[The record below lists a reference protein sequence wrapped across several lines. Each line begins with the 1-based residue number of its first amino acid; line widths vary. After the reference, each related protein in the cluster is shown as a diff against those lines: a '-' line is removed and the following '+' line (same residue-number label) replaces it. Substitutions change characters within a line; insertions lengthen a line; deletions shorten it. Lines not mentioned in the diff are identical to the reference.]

1 MGYFEC
7 RTAIRRCGVSINGF
21 QRYDGSID
29 RRWIWIHPRYLDATL
44 TATDARALA
53 DDLLAAADE
62 MDALARVS
70 ASRSTIESG

>member
-1 MGYFEC
+1 L
-7 RTAIRRCGVSINGF
+7 
-21 QRYDGSID
+21 DLD
-29 RRWIWIHPRYLDATL
+29 HPRYLDATL